1 MKRKQKQPHRAPV
14 MISFVG
20 PSNAG
25 KTTLL
30 VNLIRELTQR
40 GFKIGAVKHSRA
52 GFQLDI
58 EGKDS
63 ANLKQAGARAVLLAG
78 PRSIGF
84 IADYSEELSPS
95 DIGEKFFCDADIVLV
110 EGWKESDLPKIL
122 VSEGGSPLTNIKNVI
137 AEVGKRGSSATIP
150 HFAPNEINRL
160 ADFIL
165 SLRSS

>member
-1 MKRKQKQPHRAPV
+1 MKCKHRKSLGTPF

-84 IADYSEELSPS
+84 IADYSGELSPN
-95 DIGEKFFCDADIVLV
+95 EVCKKFFCDADIVLV

-122 VSEGGSPLTNIKNVI
+122 VLEGGSPPTDIKNVI
-137 AEVGKRGSSATIP
+137 AEVGKRGSSATVP
-150 HFAPNEINRL
+150 HFAPDEVNLL